1 MTNKKPY
8 AEVETISHR
17 VRKATSSCWNGPGR
31 PFSPPSARRFFVN
44 LWQVCFGYVAM
55 VEYLPPLP
63 PGGTGGK
70 EWKIAYMKSISGIL
84 KFVQMVGGLYLS
96 VVWCLLLT
104 CLLDR
109 CCWLNVLKRE
119 SFKLLLVVFIGLQP
133 RTFHAMNSKNIY
145 TTLIIKLVTK
155 CNFSR
160 RSLPKNVLLTAEPTP
175 RELIP
180 VKLAQIINYTYYI
193 EKLPAVRLL
202 L

>member
-1 MTNKKPY
+1 MENSVHEKYQRHT
-8 AEVETISHR
+8 EVC
-17 VRKATSSCWNGPGR
+17 ANGR
-31 PFSPPSARRFFVN
+31 WAILICCMVSP
-44 LWQVCFGYVAM
+44 
-55 VEYLPPLP
+55 
-63 PGGTGGK
+63 
-70 EWKIAYMKSISGIL
+70 AY
-84 KFVQMVGGLYLS
+84 
-96 VVWCLLLT
+96 LLT
-104 CLLDR
+104 RSLL
-109 CCWLNVLKRE
+109 LNVLKRE
-119 SFKLLLVVFIGLQP
+119 SFKLHLVVFIGLQP

-180 VKLAQIINYTYYI
+180 IKLAQIINYTSYI